1 MGNEHED
8 LVKTLR
14 QCSMLATILLSC
26 WFVPR
31 AHTALNSDERER
43 KIHRC
48 QRQVQVQTYP
58 VWSPVSFSRK

>member
-31 AHTALNSDERER
+31 AHTALNSDEREENTQMPKTGTSR
-43 KIHRC
+43 NISSVVSC
-48 QRQVQVQTYP
+48 Q
-58 VWSPVSFSRK
+58 F